1 MKRALVTGCAGFI
14 GSHLVDKLLKQGYEV
29 IGIDCFTDYYPR
41 ELKEANIANALKPL
55 SLCGALPHDP
65 ASPVRAYKKA
75 LPNKYHKDAKFE
87 LIEEDILN
95 LNEYPEVDYVFH
107 EAAQA
112 GVRASWGK
120 SFEIYTRNNIEATQ
134 RLLEFYKEHK
144 IKKFVY
150 ASSSSVYGDAELPMQ
165 ENSLL
170 KPVSPYGVTKLAG
183 ENLCYL
189 YWKNYGIPT
198 VSLRY
203 FTVYGPR
210 QRPDMA
216 IHKFVKAILNKEE
229 ITVYGDGTQ
238 TRDFTFVDDV
248 VEANILAAECD
259 SVGKNFNIGGGSRI
273 SVDALIKEIEKLI
286 GKKAKIKYIEKQKG
300 DVRDTWA
307 DVSKA
312 KKELGWYPKVIISVG
327 LKSFVEWFVYI

>member
-1 MKRALVTGCAGFI
+1 M
-14 GSHLVDKLLKQGYEV
+14 DKLLEQGYEV

-41 ELKEANIANALKPL
+41 EIKEANISNALDYNNFK
-55 SLCGALPHDP
+55 
-65 ASPVRAYKKA
+65 
-75 LPNKYHKDAKFE
+75 
-87 LIEEDILN
+87 LIEEDIL
-95 LNEYPEVDYVFH
+95 EMHKFPEVDYVFH

-134 RLLEFYKEHK
+134 RLLEFYKDRE

-150 ASSSSVYGDAELPMQ
+150 ASSSSVYGDAELPMK

-189 YWKNYGIPT
+189 YCKNYNVPT
-198 VSLRY
+198 TSLRY

-216 IHKFVKAILNKEE
+216 IHKFVNAIFEGAE
-229 ITVYGDGTQ
+229 ITIFGDGTQ
-238 TRDFTFVDDV
+238 TRDFTFVDDA
-248 VEANILAAECD
+248 VEANILAAD
-259 SVGKNFNIGGGSRI
+259 SDVAGEVFNVGGGSRI
-273 SVDALIKEIEKLI
+273 SVNELIKEIEDIIEL
-286 GKKAKIKYIEKQKG
+286 KAKVKCIEKQKG

-312 KKELGWYPKVIISVG
+312 NKLLHWTSKVIISDG
-327 LKSFVEWFVYI
+327 LKNFVEWFTSNKTE

>member
-1 MKRALVTGCAGFI
+1 MKGLVTGCAGFI
-14 GSHLVDKLLKQGYEV
+14 GSHLVDKLLERGYEV
-29 IGIDCFTDYYPR
+29 IGIDCFTDYYSR
-41 ELKEANIANALKPL
+41 WIKEANIISALN
-55 SLCGALPHDP
+55 H
-65 ASPVRAYKKA
+65 
-75 LPNKYHKDAKFE
+75 NNFE
-87 LIEEDILN
+87 FIEEDILN
-95 LNEYPEVDYVFH
+95 MDKFPDVDYVFH
-107 EAAQA
+107 LAAQA

-134 RLLEFYKEHK
+134 RLLEFYKELN

-150 ASSSSVYGDAELPMQ
+150 ASSSSVYGDVKLPMT
-165 ENSLL
+165 EDSLL

-189 YWKNYGIPT
+189 YRKNYNVPT

-216 IHKFVKAILNKEE
+216 IHKFVKAILEENE
-229 ITVYGDGTQ
+229 ITVFGDGTQ
-238 TRDFTFVDDV
+238 TRDFTFVTDA
-248 VEANILAAECD
+248 VEANILAAENNIIGE
-259 SVGKNFNIGGGSRI
+259 VFNIGSGSRI
-273 SVDALIKEIEKLI
+273 SVIDLIKAIEDFT
-286 GKKAKIKYIEKQKG
+286 GKMAKIKYIGKQKG

-312 KKELGWYPKVIISVG
+312 KERMNWRPRVNISKGV
-327 LKSFVEWFVYI
+327 KRFVEWFTSGETE

>member
-1 MKRALVTGCAGFI
+1 MKALVTGCAGFI
-14 GSHLVDKLLKQGYEV
+14 GSHQVDKLLDSDYEV
-29 IGIDCFTDYYPR
+29 IGIDCYTDYYSR
-41 ELKEANIANALKPL
+41 EIKDANISNALNHNNFK
-55 SLCGALPHDP
+55 
-65 ASPVRAYKKA
+65 
-75 LPNKYHKDAKFE
+75 

-95 LNEYPEVDYVFH
+95 MDKYPVVDYVFH
-107 EAAQA
+107 QAAQA

-134 RLLEFYKEHK
+134 KLLEFYKDSN

-150 ASSSSVYGDAELPMQ
+150 ASSSSLYGDAELPMR
-165 ENSLL
+165 EDSLL

-189 YWKNYGIPT
+189 YWKNYRVPT

-203 FTVYGPR
+203 FTVYGPK

-216 IHKFVKAILNKEE
+216 IHKFVKAILKGEE
-229 ITVYGDGTQ
+229 ITVFGDGTQ
-238 TRDFTFVDDV
+238 RRDFTYVDDAV
-248 VEANILAAECD
+248 DANMLAAENNIIGE
-259 SVGKNFNIGGGSRI
+259 VFNIGGGSRI
-273 SVDALIKEIEKLI
+273 SVNALIDEIEKI
-286 GKKAKIKYIEKQKG
+286 VGKKAKIKNIEKQKG

-312 KKELGWYPKVIISVG
+312 KAMLNWKPKIDIHYGLRKYIGWYTNEYELYGK
-327 LKSFVEWFVYI
+327 

>member
-1 MKRALVTGCAGFI
+1 MKAIVTGCAGFI
-14 GSHLVDKLLKQGYEV
+14 GSHLVDKLLEQGYEV
-29 IGIDCFTDYYPR
+29 IGIDCFTDYYSK
-41 ELKEANIANALKPL
+41 EIKEANLSNAL
-55 SLCGALPHDP
+55 
-65 ASPVRAYKKA
+65 
-75 LPNKYHKDAKFE
+75 NHKNFE
-87 LIEEDILN
+87 FIEEDILEMN
-95 LNEYPEVDYVFH
+95 DFPEVDYVFH

-120 SFEIYTRNNIEATQ
+120 SFEIYTRNNIDATQ
-134 RLLEFYKEHK
+134 RLLEFYKGKE

-150 ASSSSVYGDAELPMQ
+150 ASSSSVYGDAEVPMR
-165 ENSLL
+165 EDSLL

-189 YWKNYGIPT
+189 YWKNYRVPT

-216 IHKFVKAILNKEE
+216 IHKFVRAILRGDE
-229 ITVYGDGTQ
+229 INVFGDGTQ
-238 TRDFTFVDDV
+238 TRDFTYVDDA
-248 VEANILAAECD
+248 VEANILAANND
-259 SVGKNFNIGGGSRI
+259 VVGEVFNVGGGSRI
-273 SVDALIKEIEKLI
+273 SVNELIGMMENII
-286 GKKAKIKYIEKQKG
+286 GKKAKVKYIEKQKG

-312 KKELGWYPKVIISVG
+312 KEKLRWKPKANIEEG
-327 LKSFVEWFVYI
+327 LKKYINWKNKNYK

>member
-1 MKRALVTGCAGFI
+1 MKALVTGCAGFI
-14 GSHLVDKLLKQGYEV
+14 GSHLTERLLREGYEV

-41 ELKEANIANALKPL
+41 EIKEANLSNVLK
-55 SLCGALPHDP
+55 S
-65 ASPVRAYKKA
+65 KKF
-75 LPNKYHKDAKFE
+75 K
-87 LIEEDILN
+87 LIEEDILEMN
-95 LNEYPEVDYVFH
+95 KFPEVDYVFH

-120 SFEIYTRNNIEATQ
+120 SFETYMRNNVQATQ
-134 RLLEFYKEHK
+134 KLLEFYKDLD

-150 ASSSSVYGDAELPMQ
+150 ASSSSVYGDAELPMR
-165 ENSLL
+165 EDSLL

-189 YWKNYGIPT
+189 YWKNYNVPT

-216 IHKFVKAILNKEE
+216 IHKFVKAIFNGDE
-229 ITVYGDGTQ
+229 ITVFGDGTQ

-248 VEANILAAECD
+248 VEATILAAESN
-259 SVGKNFNIGGGSRI
+259 SVGEVFNIGGGSRV
-273 SVDALIKEIEKLI
+273 SVNDLIEMMEDII
-286 GKKAKIKYIEKQKG
+286 GKKAKVKYIEKQKG
-300 DVRDTWA
+300 DVRDTLA

-312 KKELGWYPKVIISVG
+312 SELLHWAPRVDINAG
-327 LKSFVEWFVYI
+327 LKSFIEWFKYNMP